1 MNIRYKN
8 MLDLYVVFWQNFYCL
23 FFLQNLLMNSILH
36 HHKINKIFIITLI
49 IINYF
54 STTCFAV
61 TIETLTN
68 PNITTLDNDLKRL
81 NNLTIANSLHY
92 HYEQI
97 HIGEK
102 SYRLGVFEKQPI
114 GNIRYLVI
122 HDSENASFDSG
133 LQSLHLH
140 GGRMVVLE
148 NAEKRG
154 LFDFNRQQ
162 ESKIDPNRI
171 FFLDNQ
177 QAVDEQGLY
186 LFSQYILEKLALKPE
201 SILVS
206 LHNNNPYSR
215 FGLQY
220 IEDLGDI
227 SVICQ
232 QDNDPKN
239 LFWFINTFSNNFENQ
254 ALWQKLCQYDFNVVV
269 ENVGKISDKSLS
281 NFSYFNNI
289 DYVNIEIKM
298 AEKGNIVSEQEA
310 KFLQQN
316 YINALIHNLMNISK

>member
-1 MNIRYKN
+1 MIFL
-8 MLDLYVVFWQNFYCL
+8 MTAVFY
-23 FFLQNLLMNSILH
+23 H
-36 HHKINKIFIITLI
+36 HINKYLFTIILI
-49 IINYF
+49 ILNYF
-54 STTCFAV
+54 TTPSFAL
-61 TIETLTN
+61 TIETLSN
-68 PNITTLDNDLKRL
+68 PNITALDNDLKRL
-81 NNLTIANSLHY
+81 NNLTIANSLHH

-102 SYRLGVFEKQPI
+102 SYRLGIFEKQPI
-114 GNIRYLVI
+114 GKIRYLVI

-133 LQSLHLH
+133 LQSLNIH

-148 NAEKRG
+148 NLEKRG
-154 LFDFNRQQ
+154 LFDFNSQQ
-162 ESKIDPNRI
+162 ESKTDPNRI

-177 QAVDEQGLY
+177 QAVDEQYLY
-186 LFSQYILEKLALKPE
+186 LFSQYILEKLDLTSDSLLLA
-201 SILVS
+201 
-206 LHNNNPYSR
+206 LHNNSPYSR
-215 FGLQY
+215 FGLQH

-232 QDNDPKN
+232 QDNEPKN
-239 LFWFINTFSNNFENQ
+239 LFWFTNALSKNFDNQ
-254 ALWQKLCQYDFNVVV
+254 ALWQQLCQYDFNVVV

-316 YINALIHNLMNISK
+316 YINALIHHLANISK